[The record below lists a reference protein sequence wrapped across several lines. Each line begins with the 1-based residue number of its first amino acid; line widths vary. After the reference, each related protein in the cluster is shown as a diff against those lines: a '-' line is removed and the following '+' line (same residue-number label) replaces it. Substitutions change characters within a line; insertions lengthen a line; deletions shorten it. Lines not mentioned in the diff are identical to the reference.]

1 MSQLVLS
8 ALWDA
13 VIMVSNFF
21 VFKMKPFLQNQCLT
35 LLRSLLISYI
45 AKSVFFEVE
54 CILVSSAYNEIYAV
68 DI

>member
-21 VFKMKPFLQNQCLT
+21 VFKMKPFLQNQWLT

-54 CILVSSAYNEIYAV
+54 CILVSSAYNERV